1 MGAMPATVRRSRPW
15 GAPTRSAL
23 PLPEILHEPNQC
35 PHPFHR
41 HGVVNR
47 GADPAQHAMALARQ
61 QPGLLRLR
69 EERGGERI
77 VMQEERHVH
86 PRATARC
93 DLVALKAAGRTD
105 ERRAG
110 KAWGCKCKSRW
121 AP

>member
-23 PLPEILHEPNQC
+23 PLPEILHESNQC

-47 GADPAQHAMALARQ
+47 GADPAPHAVALQRQ

-86 PRATARC
+86 PPAHPRW
-93 DLVALKAAGRTD
+93 DLVAMEAAGPVDGGIQKPTLPPP
-105 ERRAG
+105 A
-110 KAWGCKCKSRW
+110 A
-121 AP
+121 A